1 MSFSNCSGC
10 KHSGSSRSSGVCF
23 WCYRSS
29 NWTPSDGYLVAEAIK
44 KNAKPKDE
52 EVKELEKEIYMLK
65 QHIKM
70 LTYSNS
76 ELTRKN
82 QILTEKIF
90 GQMIK
95 RRILNDDKKCKR

>member
-1 MSFSNCSGC
+1 MSFSNCKGC
-10 KHSGSSRSSGVCF
+10 KHSGSPTNKGVCF
-23 WCYRSS
+23 WCCGGN
-29 NWTPSDGYLVAEAIK
+29 NWTPSDGYLVAKAVKE
-44 KNAKPKDE
+44 NAKPKDE

-82 QILTEKIF
+82 QILTEKLF
-90 GQMIK
+90 G
-95 RRILNDDKKCKR
+95 